1 MSDIEVVLTENDPK
15 LGERGKVL
23 KVSRGYAVNFLFPN
37 RKALLATPANL
48 RSFEEEK
55 ARQSK
60 EKAESRSRAEELAG
74 KIQALTLTLEVPV
87 GEGEKLYGS
96 VTSLEVQRALA
107 GKGASVERKAIHL
120 EEPIRK
126 LGAYDIPVKLHREVS
141 AVLKLQ
147 VVKKK

>member
-1 MSDIEVVLTENDPK
+1 MSDIQVVLTGSDPK

-23 KVSRGYAVNFLFPN
+23 KVSRGYAVNFLFPG
-37 RKALLATPANL
+37 RKALEATPANL

-60 EKAESRSRAEELAG
+60 EKAETRSRAEELAK
-74 KIQALTLTLEVPV
+74 KIGSLTLTIEVPV
-87 GEGEKLYGS
+87 GEGEKLYGA
-96 VTSLEVQRALA
+96 VTSQEIQRALA
-107 GKGASVERKAIHL
+107 GKGAAVERKDIHL

-126 LGAYDIPVKLHREVS
+126 LGAYEIPVKLHREVN

-147 VVKKK
+147 VARKK

>member
-1 MSDIEVVLTENDPK
+1 MSDIQVVLTETDPK
-15 LGERGKVL
+15 LGERGQVL
-23 KVSRGYAVNFLFPN
+23 KVSRGYAVNFLFPG
-37 RKALLATPANL
+37 RKALPATPANL
-48 RSFEEEK
+48 RSFEKEK

-60 EKAESRSRAEELAG
+60 EKAEARSRAEELAG
-74 KIQALTLTLEVPV
+74 KIGSLTLTVEVPV

-96 VTSLEVQRALA
+96 VTSQEVQRALA
-107 GKGASVERKAIHL
+107 GKGASVDRKDIHL

-126 LGAYDIPVKLHREVS
+126 LGSYEIPVKLHRDVS

>member
-1 MSDIEVVLTENDPK
+1 MSDIQVVLTGSDPK

-23 KVSRGYAVNFLFPN
+23 SVSRGYAVNFLFPH
-37 RKALLATPANL
+37 RKALEATPANL
-48 RSFEEEK
+48 KSFEEEK

-60 EKAESRSRAEELAG
+60 EKAETRLLAEELAK
-74 KIQALTLTLEVPV
+74 KIQALTLTVEVPV
-87 GEGEKLYGS
+87 GEGDKLYGS
-96 VTSLEVQRALA
+96 VTSQEVQRALA
-107 GKGASVERKAIHL
+107 GKGASVERKDIHL

-126 LGAYDIPVKLHREVS
+126 LGAYEIPVKLHREVS

>member
-1 MSDIEVVLTENDPK
+1 MSDIQVVLTGSDPK
-15 LGERGKVL
+15 LGERGKIV
-23 KVSRGYAVNFLFPN
+23 KVSRGYAVNFLFPQ
-37 RKALLATPANL
+37 RKALEATPANL
-48 RSFEEEK
+48 KSFDEEK

-60 EKAESRSRAEELAG
+60 EKAETRLRAEELAK
-74 KIQALTLTLEVPV
+74 KIQALTLTVEVPV
-87 GEGEKLYGS
+87 GEGDKLYGS
-96 VTSLEVQRALA
+96 VTSQEVQRALA
-107 GKGASVERKAIHL
+107 GKGASVERKDIHL